1 MKKQKL
7 IAVVLMLSIF
17 LTMLPTMSFAA
28 TKPAAPTGLTWEG
41 TVAKWGPVA
50 NADGYHVYL
59 YKDGSEDYV
68 TFNMPKTNEYDFGKA
83 IATSK
88 YFGPGSYTFKV
99 KVSLKSDVWNYSDL
113 SVESGVYTYSPVK
126 NLSTSTNLLWKGK
139 VARWEAVEGA
149 ADYVVSTFYS
159 DTNER
164 HSIFVTTSNQYDFT
178 EEIDTRNLKSTI
190 YFKVIARKVAGTYDA
205 GVSEWS
211 AESEAFTGLQKLDN
225 PTNVYWDKGVARW
238 DAVPGAESYYV
249 DLYKSDGTII
259 CTSSGVPYNYY
270 GMRRL
275 LDFYGA
281 TKNEDYYFTVRAAK
295 RGHIISDKVT
305 SSSPM
310 YQYIDCSHSFAE
322 IQVDFA
328 KRFSDSC
335 SGDDTYYKSCT
346 LCNGL
351 SEEYFTIPNTQKE
364 HIPTYVDNM
373 DGATHRKKCSV
384 CGTELVAGGNHIYD
398 KEVVNDNYL
407 KSSATCSGKA
417 VYYKS
422 CACGANSMGTSGEG
436 IFEGGEKL
444 QHTFGTTWDGK
455 DATGHWHCCSICQEK
470 SIVEKHTPNIASA
483 TEQEAKICTECGYIM
498 EAVLGH
504 QCKNHVTKVPGK
516 AATCTEE
523 GNKIYYICDCNKWY
537 EDVVCLSEITDKT
550 SVKVP
555 KLVHSW
561 DEGKITTPATAAKEG
576 AKTFT
581 CTHCKATRVEPI
593 AKLLPVIIEG
603 KDSQWEKESEKVL
616 SFRSDADFKDFI
628 NVTLDGK
635 SVDSKN
641 YTLKSGSIIVE
652 LKPEYLS
659 TLAPGN
665 HTLAINSTSG
675 KAETT
680 FTIAQASTEN
690 NKGTE
695 ATTPQ
700 TGDNSN
706 LLLWSVLL
714 LISFGGIVYG
724 KKRREV
730 K

>member
-1 MKKQKL
+1 MKKRKF
-7 IAVVLMLSIF
+7 IAVLLMLSIF
-17 LTMLPTMSFAA
+17 LTMLPNKSFAV

-41 TVAKWGPVA
+41 TVAKWDAVA

-68 TFNMPKTNEYDFGKA
+68 TFNMPKTNEYDFGKE
-83 IATSK
+83 ITTSE

-113 SVESGVYTYSPVK
+113 SVESGAYTYSPAK
-126 NLSTSTNLLWKGK
+126 SLSVPTNLRWDGK
-139 VARWEAVEGA
+139 VAKWDAVEGA
-149 ADYVVSTFYS
+149 SDYVVTSYYTGS
-159 DTNER
+159 NER
-164 HSIFVTTSNQYDFT
+164 HAAVVTTSNQYDFT
-178 EEIDTRNLKSTI
+178 QEIDTRKLKSTV
-190 YFKVIARKVAGTYDA
+190 YFKVIARKTAGTYQD
-205 GVSEWS
+205 GVSDWS
-211 AESEAFTGLQKLDN
+211 GESAAITGLQKLDN

-238 DAVPGAESYYV
+238 DKVPGANYYYIN
-249 DLYKSDGTII
+249 LYKSDGTLVNASISTPNNYANII
-259 CTSSGVPYNYY
+259 NLIRDGSTAEKG
-270 GMRRL
+270 
-275 LDFYGA
+275 
-281 TKNEDYYFTVRAAK
+281 TDYYFTVRAAK
-295 RGHIISDKVT
+295 EGMINSDIVKPST
-305 SSSPM
+305 M
-310 YQYIDCSHSFAE
+310 YHYDDCSHSFAE

-328 KRFSDSC
+328 KRFGASC
-335 SGDDTYYKSCT
+335 SNDETYYKSCT

-351 SEEYFTIPNTQKE
+351 SNEYFTVPNSQKE
-364 HIPTYVDNM
+364 HTPTYVDNM
-373 DGATHRKKCSV
+373 DGTTHRKKCSV
-384 CGTELVAGGNHIYD
+384 CGTELVASETHIYD

-407 KSSATCSGKA
+407 KSSATCAEKA

-422 CACGANSMGTSGEG
+422 CACGANSMGTSSEG

-444 QHTFGTTWDGK
+444 AHSFYPTWDGK
-455 DATGHWHCCSICQEK
+455 DATGHWHYCTTCKEK
-470 SIVEKHTPNIASA
+470 SIVEKHTSNIPSA
-483 TEQEAKICTECGYIM
+483 TEQEGKLCTECGYIM
-498 EAVLGH
+498 EATLGH

-523 GNKIYYICDCNKWY
+523 GNKEYYICDCNKWY
-537 EDVVCLSEITDKT
+537 EDIACLSEITDKT
-550 SVKVP
+550 SVKVS
-555 KLVHSW
+555 KLQHSW

-576 AKTFT
+576 VKTIT
-581 CTHCKATRVEPI
+581 CSSCKATKVEPI
-593 AKLLPVIIEG
+593 VKLLPVIIEG

-659 TLAPGN
+659 TLASGN

-680 FTIAQASTEN
+680 FTIAQASAEN
-690 NKGTE
+690 NKDTE

-714 LISFGGIVYG
+714 LISFGAIVYG
-724 KKRREV
+724 KKRREI